1 MYRLTYTVVFLP
13 VILYC
18 GIVPLLSFELTCSS
32 LRVLILCT
40 EYKAHI
46 TPASLQNTEY
56 GMVTR
61 QKTNTKMIAN
71 AAAGGMDRLRQHSYI
86 CPSYSNKEHAG
97 WSLSIFVLATK
108 LMTIAHLADS
118 RMICCIAG

>member
-1 MYRLTYTVVFLP
+1 MYRLTEHGCFPASHLILRNRAP
-13 VILYC
+13 VILR
-18 GIVPLLSFELTCSS
+18 T
-32 LRVLILCT
+32 
-40 EYKAHI
+40 
-46 TPASLQNTEY
+46 SLQLSARLNSLYGVQGTYYPRFFTEH
-56 GMVTR
+56 GVRNGDTT
-61 QKTNTKMIAN
+61 TNTKMIAN

-118 RMICCIAG
+118 RTICCIAG